1 MCFFLWSHDRGR
13 SEKIKK
19 LSKGKQMWE
28 CHLLSVV
35 LYSLHISSIFSSV
48 WVRKTSYHMSAS
60 VKTHSLFCFTKTPS
74 QISASA
80 KHFLIRHLPAKHH
93 MAQLNLQISQ
103 TFTLSTQCT
112 LCSDLGMKTYFS
124 LSVHS
129 SWCWEDQTTRHGMLQ
144 VIWSYPLILK
154 ITRSVLV
161 ILTRTLLVYG
171 SQ

>member
-129 SWCWEDQTTRHGMLQ
+129 SCCWEDQTTRHGMLQ

-161 ILTRTLLVYG
+161 ILTRTLLV
-171 SQ
+171 